1 MSLRDR
7 QHDDD
12 DDMSAVLKVCFRV
25 YINACVCVCTR
36 VYVCLFSVCMSA
48 TPVCLCVCV
57 CVCTKQQP
65 CYEDVLPQ
73 NSAEDIAGIGDR
85 QV

>member
-1 MSLRDR
+1 MRVCACVRVCMCVYYPCVCL
-7 QHDDD
+7 QH
-12 DDMSAVLKVCFRV
+12 L
-25 YINACVCVCTR
+25 CVCV
-36 VYVCLFSVCMSA
+36 SV
-48 TPVCLCVCV
+48 CVCV